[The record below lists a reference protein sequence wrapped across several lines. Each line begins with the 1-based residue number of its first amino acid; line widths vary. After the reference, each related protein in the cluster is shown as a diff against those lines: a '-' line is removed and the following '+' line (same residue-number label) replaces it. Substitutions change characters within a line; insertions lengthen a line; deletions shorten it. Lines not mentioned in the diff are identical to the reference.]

1 MTQNVRHALDEA
13 KMASGI
19 FMDLEKGFENSDYGI
34 LLSKPTHYSVT
45 GVSKNWLKN
54 SSMNDFDSSL
64 NTFSCR
70 VRLDSVIFGH
80 I

>member
-34 LLSKPTHYSVT
+34 LLSKPAHYSVT
-45 GVSKNWLKN
+45 GVSKN
-54 SSMNDFDSSL
+54 
-64 NTFSCR
+64 
-70 VRLDSVIFGH
+70 
-80 I
+80 